1 MKTEKEEQKDYHL
14 YKPEEYLD
22 EEFPKG
28 KSKLRGKALVLHA
41 LSLLEGKKQRS
52 EEIKKIIISSTRS
65 YSVRNLHTMVNISWY
80 EIDKDL
86 LEQINK
92 LEVIEEETNNDN

>member
-52 EEIKKIIISSTRS
+52 EEIKKIIE
-65 YSVRNLHTMVNISWY
+65 NLKS
-80 EIDKDL
+80 IDIIDTYNLVPTSFSRLDIIKRLL

-92 LEVIEEETNNDN
+92 LDEVRT